1 MFKFLEKETIYKRA
15 VLGVFLICLAYWGYL
30 IFSSSMQIS
39 WDAIGYEKLGLI
51 IYEKGWKEFFIT
63 GPHRE
68 PLYPF
73 VISLSMGIAD
83 YFSVSYQLIQ
93 KIV

>member
-63 GPHRE
+63 VNHFILSLFLCLWG
-68 PLYPF
+68 LLIIF
-73 VISLSMGIAD
+73 LFLIS
-83 YFSVSYQLIQ
+83 
-93 KIV
+93 